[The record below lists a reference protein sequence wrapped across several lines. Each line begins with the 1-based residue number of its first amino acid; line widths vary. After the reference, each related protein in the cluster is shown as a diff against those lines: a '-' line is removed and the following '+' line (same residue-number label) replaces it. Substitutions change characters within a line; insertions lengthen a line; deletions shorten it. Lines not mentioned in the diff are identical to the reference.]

1 MSDDG
6 APLGKPRRRAPS
18 SGRKRRQGSPLP
30 RPPTPLDVHL
40 GSRLRLLRIARG
52 FSREEM
58 ASLAGLTARDL
69 RDQERGIK
77 RIPAEKLVEYAEL
90 LEVRLSRFFADVA
103 PRPLPDHSL
112 PSLPSLVADF

>member
-1 MSDDG
+1 MLDDE

-18 SGRKRRQGSPLP
+18 VGRKRRQGTSP

-40 GSRLRLLRIARG
+40 GGRLRLLRIARG

-58 ASLAGLTARDL
+58 ASLVGLRARDL
-69 RDQERGIK
+69 REQERGVR

-103 PRPLPDHSL
+103 PRSYPDHSL
-112 PSLPSLVADF
+112 PSLPTLIADF